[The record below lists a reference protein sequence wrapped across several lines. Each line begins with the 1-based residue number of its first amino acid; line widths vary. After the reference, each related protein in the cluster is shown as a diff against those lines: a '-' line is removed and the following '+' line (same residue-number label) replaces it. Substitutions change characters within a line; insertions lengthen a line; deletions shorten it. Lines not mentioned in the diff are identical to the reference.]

1 MADATNQ
8 PNSTPATG
16 PAYGDASGIPTYLR
30 PRLVGERF
38 AGHSIPLEFLKDLA
52 VIEEMVIEVAKW
64 RFLKAHPDRKR
75 SPRGFTD
82 GASLRLSAIEEGS
95 VIPVISLVMAGGTL
109 FPPENQ
115 VYFVEARDAIVGA
128 IAAAGS
134 SNSAA
139 ILDYLPEHTLSYF
152 DRIGRS
158 LRDGE
163 VMELSRNGEAA
174 PARLT
179 KESRRTL
186 VLASSRAHAF
196 SEETTV
202 RGVVPEADQDNMTFQ
217 MQLPDGRKLP
227 ATMSEPHVDT
237 ILKAFNG
244 YREGLRVLLQGVA
257 RTTRTGRLERIESIE
272 HMILLDPLDI
282 AARLDELKELQ
293 DGWLE
298 GVGRAPFA
306 EGLAWL
312 SSAFDAYF
320 PDGLPLPYLYPT
332 EAGGVRAEWSLGNVE
347 ASADIDLPSRV
358 ASWHA
363 LDLVIDVEDTRTLDL
378 SSEAGWTWLVNRI
391 RSGTSA

>member
-1 MADATNQ
+1 MTDASNQ
-8 PNSTPATG
+8 PNSIPGADSAG
-16 PAYGDASGIPTYLR
+16 GDASGISSYLR

-38 AGHSIPLEFLKDLA
+38 ARHSIPLEFLKDLA
-52 VIEEMVIEVAKW
+52 VIEEMVVEVAKW
-64 RFLKAHPDRKR
+64 RFLQAHPDRKR
-75 SPRGFTD
+75 SPRGFMD
-82 GASLRLSAIEEGS
+82 GVSLRLSAVEEGS
-95 VIPVISLVMAGGTL
+95 AVPVISLVMAGGTL

-115 VYFVEARDAIVGA
+115 TYFIEARDAIVGA

-134 SNSAA
+134 TNQAA
-139 ILDYLPEHTLSYF
+139 ILEHLPEHTLSYF

-158 LRDGE
+158 LREGE
-163 VMELSRNGEAA
+163 VMELSRDGEAA

-179 KESRRTL
+179 KETRRTL
-186 VLASSRAHAF
+186 VLASSKARAF

-217 MQLPDGRKLP
+217 VQLPDGRKLP
-227 ATMSEPHVDT
+227 VTMSEPHIDT

-244 YREGLRVLLQGVA
+244 YRDGLRVLLQGVA

-272 HMILLDPLDI
+272 HMSLLDPLDI

-298 GVGRAPFA
+298 GVGRAPSA
-306 EGLAWL
+306 DGLDWL

-332 EAGGVRAEWSLGNVE
+332 EDGDVRAEWSLGGVE
-347 ASADIDLPSRV
+347 ASADVDLTSRV
-358 ASWHA
+358 ASWHE
-363 LDLVIDVEDTRTLDL
+363 LDLATDAEYARQLNL
-378 SSEAGWTWLVNRI
+378 SSEEDWAWLIDRV
-391 RSGTSA
+391 RSGMLA